1 MDLSCVAQA
10 WWGKRRVRDQLL
22 DAHDREYV
30 RLGGI
35 LAKEANH
42 VLCMASLEGEG
53 SRLSEELRAA
63 LEEPYRPGRRE
74 GYVAR
79 LLCAVPAM
87 SAATLTSAA
96 KGEGVASLQP
106 PVVLGQLVV
115 LVRLGDALCRVCR
128 DALLASARRVQ
139 QDLRYWDSRH
149 RPGWTANAVRYATK
163 RSHRETETD
172 PVSQPHFLCP
182 PWDCACAQPRA

>member
-1 MDLSCVAQA
+1 M
-10 WWGKRRVRDQLL
+10 RDQLL

-42 VLCMASLEGEG
+42 VLCMASVEGEG

-96 KGEGVASLQP
+96 KGEGAASLQP

-149 RPGWTANAVRYATK
+149 RPGWTANAVRYATPK
-163 RSHRETETD
+163 KVAQTETATWPNPSFCV
-172 PVSQPHFLCP
+172 PVGLCLSSA
-182 PWDCACAQPRA
+182 ACAAPWSAGR